1 MRFLFP
7 SYVCLLPAWHQ
18 SLIRNCSKALTYV
31 QIFTRYNDITHLAS
45 QKNISLFILIHSY
58 FLQQSKVVTSFV
70 KVYLY
75 LDFTYSRYSTIV
87 CLDGG
92 PLKLSIGPKR
102 LPSINLRTGYEINLY
117 YFDTSLEYYSSPIT
131 ICHRITHS
139 VATYI

>member
-1 MRFLFP
+1 MTL
-7 SYVCLLPAWHQ
+7 
-18 SLIRNCSKALTYV
+18 
-31 QIFTRYNDITHLAS
+31 
-45 QKNISLFILIHSY
+45 
-58 FLQQSKVVTSFV
+58 FV

-75 LDFTYSRYSTIV
+75 LDFTFSRYSIII

-92 PLKLSIGPKR
+92 PLTIRIGTKR
-102 LPSINLRTGYEINLY
+102 LPPIKLRTGYDINLY